1 MLRLVAH
8 RMTGLGGYN
17 KSMNITSDAS
27 VVIDAPAREVWHAIT
42 DANTVKQWFFGTT
55 VESTW
60 QKDSPIIFRGE
71 WSGQSYEDKGIIR
84 QIKPNKVL
92 EYTHLSSR
100 TGQADMAENY
110 EIVRF
115 ELTEA
120 NGQTTMRIHEENLAT
135 VEARD
140 KSIELWKI
148 VLGNLKKV
156 VES

>member
-1 MLRLVAH
+1 M
-8 RMTGLGGYN
+8 
-17 KSMNITSDAS
+17 SITSDAS
-27 VVIDAPAREVWHAIT
+27 ITINTPAARIWQCIT
-42 DANTVKQWFFGTT
+42 DPEIVKQWFFGTA

-60 QKDSPIIFRGE
+60 QTGEPITFRGE
-71 WSGQSYEDKGIIR
+71 WNGQTYEDKGTIR
-84 QIKPNKVL
+84 QIEPNKVL

-100 TGQADMAENY
+100 TGQTDAPENY

-115 ELTEA
+115 ELAET
-120 NGQTTMRIHEENLAT
+120 NDQTTMHIHEENLAT

-156 VES
+156 AEN